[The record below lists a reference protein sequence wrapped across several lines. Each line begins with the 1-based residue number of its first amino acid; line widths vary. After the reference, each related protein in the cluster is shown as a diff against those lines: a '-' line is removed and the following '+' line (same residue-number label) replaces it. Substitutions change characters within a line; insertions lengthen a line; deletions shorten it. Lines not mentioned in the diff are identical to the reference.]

1 MVNEKQSSTNVWK
14 YRAAIAGSVVVT
26 SGLLYV
32 GWLLIPEEY
41 FLPVLIPLAVLGGFA
56 LDRFIARKK
65 SARDDE

>member
-1 MVNEKQSSTNVWK
+1 MNEKHSPTHVWK

-26 SGLLYV
+26 GGLFYL
-32 GWLLIPEEY
+32 GWLLLPEDY

-56 LDRFIARKK
+56 LDRYVARKK